1 MGSSKSVSKERHVTG
16 RDCHPSGVRKVL
28 PISGERTLAYYNL
41 LLAQEQARLVENSVM
56 RVRQSLRETRA
67 LNEAELAADYDVLR
81 LEVELAN
88 LEPNLL
94 RAQNFVS
101 ESRREVGIELGLE
114 NGNDVRVAGALA
126 DIDLDDP
133 AANSAANRQILEF
146 SS

>member
-1 MGSSKSVSKERHVTG
+1 M
-16 RDCHPSGVRKVL
+16 L